1 VEEHLACL
9 TPASVTCCP
18 ASTQSFTID
27 VLRFGRKIR
36 STLATVSI
44 WPSYGHDAQRRPSR
58 PSLGVIQKQGQD
70 AMGDRRIPQQ
80 SRILVITKESISI
93 CHFEWSKH
101 LVGLTSCVKGAPK
114 SS

>member
-1 VEEHLACL
+1 
-9 TPASVTCCP
+9 
-18 ASTQSFTID
+18 
-27 VLRFGRKIR
+27 
-36 STLATVSI
+36 
-44 WPSYGHDAQRRPSR
+44 
-58 PSLGVIQKQGQD
+58 
-70 AMGDRRIPQQ
+70 MGDRRIPQQ